1 MAFKSLSRRS
11 VLKAAGLAA
20 VTSGASGLFAGSL
33 SAQQGAP
40 GVLTNAQAGRKFRA
54 LVKHNMDA
62 PSVVELTVRGVAGR
76 QVLIRTEAAQT
87 CYSNADQVVLG
98 DVPIDRAEIVG
109 HGGIGVVEAV
119 GPQVAHVRVGDR
131 VIVTDWSSCGW
142 CFNCLRMRSDKC
154 MARGPAVDVPTAN
167 MADGTPVFSSKSGMS
182 ELMIVQEEYAIPI
195 FTQLPA
201 PELAMLHCVGTCGLG
216 MATTNCAVEMASDV
230 VVFGAGPVGLSAI
243 QGARI
248 KGAAKI
254 IVVEPIPYRRELAMK
269 LGATDGVDPN
279 QFKDRKLRAGAPGS
293 GDARGP
299 AANATYDDN
308 LVQHIRD
315 LCKQKNDR
323 LLAGGARV
331 GPDHVI
337 EAVGGDRMKPKEVQ
351 GPDPSGVTVLQQ
363 CWELCSSTGT
373 LATSSVGHP
382 VGAMVQIPASQW
394 ADGAKHHW
402 PGTAG
407 GTNPR
412 RDEPR
417 YIKLMETGQL
427 NMKALASKTFPLSQA
442 KQAYQECA
450 DRTVVATIVTPN
462 V

>member
-1 MAFKSLSRRS
+1 MP
-11 VLKAAGLAA
+11 
-20 VTSGASGLFAGSL
+20 TS
-33 SAQQGAP
+33 
-40 GVLTNAQAGRKFRA
+40 
-54 LVKHNMDA
+54 D
-62 PSVVELTVRGVAGR
+62 
-76 QVLIRTEAAQT
+76 
-87 CYSNADQVVLG
+87 
-98 DVPIDRAEIVG
+98 
-109 HGGIGVVEAV
+109 
-119 GPQVAHVRVGDR
+119 
-131 VIVTDWSSCGW
+131 
-142 CFNCLRMRSDKC
+142 
-154 MARGPAVDVPTAN
+154 
-167 MADGTPVFSSKSGMS
+167 MADGTQVFSSKSGMS
-182 ELMIVQEEYAIPI
+182 ELMIVQEEQAVPI
-195 FTQLPA
+195 FTELPA

-248 KGAAKI
+248 KGASRI
-254 IVVEPIPYRRELAMK
+254 IVVEPIAYRRELALK

-279 QFKDRKLRAGAPGS
+279 QYSDRKVRSGDPGS

-299 AANATYDDN
+299 GANASYRDA
-308 LVQHIRD
+308 LVDHLREM
-315 LCKQKNDR
+315 CKQKTDR
-323 LLAGGARV
+323 LLVGGGRV

-351 GPDPSGVTVLQQ
+351 GPDPTGVTVLQQ

-417 YIKLMETGQL
+417 YIKMMETGQL
-427 NMKALASKTFPLSQA
+427 NMKALASKTYPLSQA
-442 KQAYQECA
+442 NEAYQVCA

-462 V
+462 A